1 MSRPPEPPRAAD
13 PRPPALPGP
22 TATAA
27 GLTGLP
33 QLTTRLLSATS
44 LDEALEVI
52 VDVGRPVVG
61 ADLACIVL
69 REPDGRTMRMVA
81 SRLLPAWV
89 DQEFSTYPVDLA
101 LPSQEAIRENR
112 PVLLRTRAE
121 QWRRFPYLEQLQLD
135 VDALAAL
142 PLPDAG
148 GPFGALVLG
157 WQEEQAFA
165 DEHVELATSIA
176 GCCAAAL
183 LQIDRQAELVGQ
195 RDAAVRSSAQ
205 LAELQALSGDLARAT
220 HVAEVADVI
229 ASTAAKSL
237 GATAA
242 TLARYDH
249 DTDTFTLLAVSGLP
263 PEGWERWSTF
273 PASASRLAVEQLRT
287 RAPVLVTS
295 HADRDAR
302 YPEMRDNQVSQ
313 QAWANLPLL
322 LGARVVGITAFG
334 WDDPRDFTT
343 EEVDHLWALA
353 AHAAVALDRA
363 YLIEAASSTAETLQ
377 RALLPQAAPIP
388 EWEVGTIY
396 SPSVRGTQVGGD
408 WYDVFALPSGLV
420 GLALGDVAGKGIH
433 AAATMGSVRSALR
446 AFATADADPA
456 VVLRELDVFVEQFSA
471 NTLVTCCYVV
481 LDPETGALRYC
492 NAGHLPPLVAESNGV
507 RWLDEGVGPPLG
519 VDSTLQRRAI
529 DAELST
535 DSDGPVL
542 LLYSDGLVESRSTPI
557 DTGMS
562 DLADAARLLVVARGL
577 GEALVEMVDGLE
589 HAAGR
594 DDDRAVLAIR
604 PAPGG
609 RHPG

>member
-1 MSRPPEPPRAAD
+1 MTPRPEPPGGADTHPPAPPEPS
-13 PRPPALPGP
+13 P
-22 TATAA
+22 TAV
-27 GLTGLP
+27 GLAGLP

-81 SRLLPAWV
+81 SRRLPAWV

-121 QWRRFPYLEQLQLD
+121 QVQRFPYLDQLQLD

-157 WQEEQAFA
+157 WQEEQALA
-165 DEHVELATSIA
+165 DDHVELATSIA

-183 LQIDRQAELVGQ
+183 RQIDRQDELVGQ
-195 RDAAVRSSAQ
+195 RDSAVRSSAQ

-249 DTDTFTLLAVSGLP
+249 DTDMFTLLAVSGLP

-273 PASASRLAVEQLRT
+273 PASASQLALDQLRT

-295 HADRDAR
+295 HADRAAR
-302 YPEMRDNQVSQ
+302 YPEMVDNQVSQ

-322 LGARVVGITAFG
+322 LGARVVGIAAFG

-388 EWEVGTIY
+388 GWQVGTVY

-408 WYDVFALPSGLV
+408 WYDVFALPGGLV

-456 VVLRELDVFVEQFSA
+456 VVVRELDVFVEQFSA
-471 NTLVTCCYVV
+471 DTLVT
-481 LDPETGALRYC
+481 
-492 NAGHLPPLVAESNGV
+492 
-507 RWLDEGVGPPLG
+507 
-519 VDSTLQRRAI
+519 
-529 DAELST
+529 
-535 DSDGPVL
+535 
-542 LLYSDGLVESRSTPI
+542 
-557 DTGMS
+557 
-562 DLADAARLLVVARGL
+562 
-577 GEALVEMVDGLE
+577 
-589 HAAGR
+589 
-594 DDDRAVLAIR
+594 
-604 PAPGG
+604 
-609 RHPG
+609 